1 MRSRSIPCYR
11 LSALSWLILKGCFK
25 TMRFLINVIESI
37 EKPAHS
43 RQEIDAIDAFNDEMV
58 AAGQRVLA
66 VGIASPDNSI
76 LIDNRD
82 GDVKYI
88 DESFNDSCE
97 YVSGIW
103 IIDVPTREIALEL
116 AAQGSKACN
125 RRVELRP
132 LLG

>member
-37 EKPAHS
+37 EKAAHL

-88 DESFNDSCE
+88 NENFNDSSE

>member
-1 MRSRSIPCYR
+1 
-11 LSALSWLILKGCFK
+11 
-25 TMRFLINVIESI
+25 MRFLINLIESI
-37 EKPAHS
+37 DRSAHS
-43 RQEIDAIDAFNDEMV
+43 RQEIEAIDTFNEEMV

-66 VGIASPDNSI
+66 VGIASPENSI
-76 LIDNRD
+76 QIDNRD
-82 GDVKYI
+82 GQVKYI
-88 DESFNDSCE
+88 KESLADSNE

-103 IIDVPTREIALEL
+103 IIDVPNREIALEL

>member
-1 MRSRSIPCYR
+1 MN
-11 LSALSWLILKGCFK
+11 LKGYLK
-25 TMRFLINVIESI
+25 VMRFLINVIESI
-37 EKPAHS
+37 DRPAHS
-43 RQEIDAIDAFNDEMV
+43 RQEIEAIDTFNEEMV

-66 VGIASPDNSI
+66 VGIASPENSI
-76 LIDNRD
+76 QIDNRD
-82 GDVKYI
+82 GQVKYI
-88 DESFNDSCE
+88 KESLADSNE

-103 IIDVPTREIALEL
+103 IIDVPNREIALEL

>member
-1 MRSRSIPCYR
+1 MPCYR

-88 DESFNDSCE
+88 NENFNDSSE

-116 AAQGSKACN
+116 AARGSKACN

>member
-1 MRSRSIPCYR
+1 
-11 LSALSWLILKGCFK
+11 
-25 TMRFLINVIESI
+25 MRFLINVIESI

-43 RQEIDAIDAFNDEMV
+43 RQEIDAISTFNDEMV
-58 AAGQRVLA
+58 VAGQRVLA
-66 VGIASPDNSI
+66 IGIASPDNSI

-88 DESFNDSCE
+88 NENFNDSSE

-116 AAQGSKACN
+116 AARGSKACN

>member
-1 MRSRSIPCYR
+1 
-11 LSALSWLILKGCFK
+11 
-25 TMRFLINVIESI
+25 MRFLINVIESI

-43 RQEIDAIDAFNDEMV
+43 RQEIEAIDAFNDEIV
-58 AAGQRVLA
+58 AAGQRVL

-88 DESFNDSCE
+88 NESFNDSSE

-116 AAQGSKACN
+116 AARGSKACN

>member
-1 MRSRSIPCYR
+1 
-11 LSALSWLILKGCFK
+11 
-25 TMRFLINVIESI
+25 MRFLINVIESI
-37 EKPAHS
+37 DRPAHS
-43 RQEIDAIDAFNDEMV
+43 RQEIDAIDTFNDEMV

-66 VGIASPDNSI
+66 VGIASPENSI
-76 LIDNRD
+76 QIDNRD
-82 GDVKYI
+82 GQVKYI
-88 DESFNDSCE
+88 KKSLSDSNE

-103 IIDVPTREIALEL
+103 IIDVLNREIALEL

>member
-1 MRSRSIPCYR
+1 
-11 LSALSWLILKGCFK
+11 
-25 TMRFLINVIESI
+25 MRFLINVIEGL

-43 RQEIDAIDAFNDEMV
+43 RQEIDAINTFNDEIV

-82 GDVKYI
+82 GDIKYI
-88 DESFNDSCE
+88 NKSLNGSSE

-103 IIDVPTREIALEL
+103 IIDVPSREMALEL
-116 AAQGSKACN
+116 AARGSKACN

>member
-1 MRSRSIPCYR
+1 
-11 LSALSWLILKGCFK
+11 
-25 TMRFLINVIESI
+25 MRFLINVIESI
-37 EKPAHS
+37 DRPAHS

-66 VGIASPDNSI
+66 VGIASPENSI
-76 LIDNRD
+76 QIDNRD
-82 GDVKYI
+82 GQVKYI
-88 DESFNDSCE
+88 KESLNDSNE

-103 IIDVPTREIALEL
+103 IIDVPNREIALEL

>member
-1 MRSRSIPCYR
+1 MN
-11 LSALSWLILKGCFK
+11 LKGYLK
-25 TMRFLINVIESI
+25 VMRFLINVIESI
-37 EKPAHS
+37 DRPAHS

-66 VGIASPDNSI
+66 VGITSPENSI
-76 LIDNRD
+76 QIDNRD
-82 GDVKYI
+82 GQVKYI
-88 DESFNDSCE
+88 KESLADSNE

-103 IIDVPTREIALEL
+103 IIDVPNREIALEL
-116 AAQGSKACN
+116 AAQESKACN